1 MLTDIYTAS
10 ASTKVSAELLLDMEI
25 PKLTIQPNTKMQKTL
40 KNAVSKAVEGNTW
53 KKFTNPSAGRGK
65 TAFPKGQAEQERVGV
80 RWDYDGEVVKG
91 DNTYHKFQMQPN
103 AGKVPSSIKRWRE
116 DHGGT
121 HAVMATALVKK
132 DGSKEEVEAGLAEA
146 TESVTR

>member
-1 MLTDIYTAS
+1 
-10 ASTKVSAELLLDMEI
+10 
-25 PKLTIQPNTKMQKTL
+25 MQKAL
-40 KNAVSKAVEGNTW
+40 KDAVSKAVEGNTW

-80 RWDYDGEVVKG
+80 RWDYDGEVTKADVV
-91 DNTYHKFQMQPN
+91 YHKFQMQPN

-121 HAVMATALVKK
+121 HAMMAIAFVKK
-132 DGSKEEVEAGLAEA
+132 DGTKGDVEQGLQVAAEA
-146 TESVTR
+146 VK